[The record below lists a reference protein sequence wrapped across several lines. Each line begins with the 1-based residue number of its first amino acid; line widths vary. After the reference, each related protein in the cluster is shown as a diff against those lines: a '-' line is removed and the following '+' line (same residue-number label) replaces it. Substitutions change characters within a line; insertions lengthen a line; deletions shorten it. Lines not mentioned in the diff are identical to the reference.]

1 MVNHFDYKGIE
12 FAFSKKD
19 YEKIEQNIFINVFC
33 CKNDLVYPFHTSK
46 QKCENCIEL
55 LLINNE
61 NKSHYVYFKDFTDLC
76 LINTKHKT

>member
-46 QKCENCIEL
+46 QN
-55 LLINNE
+55 
-61 NKSHYVYFKDFTDLC
+61 
-76 LINTKHKT
+76 

>member
-46 QKCENCIEL
+46 QNCIEL